1 MSEPTVLRRWTG
13 WIEPADRAAY
23 HAYLEETGLSA
34 YRATDGNLGA
44 WATYR
49 DLPDGR
55 CEVVTLSLWRSRA
68 DIEQF
73 AGSDISRAVFYPED
87 DRFLVERDRTST
99 HYEVDTHREPEW
111 P

>member
-13 WIEPADRAAY
+13 WIEPEDRTAY
-23 HAYLEETGLSA
+23 QDYLEETGLSA

-68 DIEQF
+68 DIEEF

-87 DRFLVERDRTST
+87 DRFLVGRETTVDHFDVGTAT
-99 HYEVDTHREPEW
+99 HDF
-111 P
+111 